1 MKKILAIILTL
12 VMTASIFASCNEK
25 VPNEDSQAATN
36 EQSESLTQTEKQT
49 QKGTTKKETT
59 KKETT
64 KNETTKKETTKTYA
78 ESTAGL
84 LFELNS
90 DGNGYILTDI
100 GNAKEIVIDGH
111 KGLPV
116 TELLYYENKNITKL
130 KMTFSVT
137 Q

>member
-1 MKKILAIILTL
+1 MKKILSLILTFIL
-12 VMTASIFASCNEK
+12 VASIFTSCNE
-25 VPNEDSQAATN
+25 NIESSGTQEYTD
-36 EQSESLTQTEKQT
+36 EQSESLTEKQT
-49 QKGTTKKETT
+49 NKETTKKETT

-64 KNETTKKETTKTYA
+64 KKETTKKETEKTYS

-90 DGNGYILTDI
+90 DGNGYILTDT

-116 TELLYYENKNITKL
+116 TELGGWLFYENKKFL
-130 KMTFSVT
+130 
-137 Q
+137 